1 MRMKEI
7 GIDWNKLQDGAEVEL
22 DLDQE
27 RQTIHLGNDF
37 LLDQKEGNSDAKQI
51 IFDIVMSQFKDDKHE
66 KK

>member
-1 MRMKEI
+1 MKEI

>member
-51 IFDIVMSQFKDDKHE
+51 IFDIVMSQFKDDKH
-66 KK
+66 KKK